1 MRIFIKSIPPN
12 LSQPFAYPYTLLGLI
27 VAMEYNVVRQF
38 NNKMMGMVE
47 NK

>member
-27 VAMEYNVVRQF
+27 VAMEFNVVIQF
-38 NNKMMGMVE
+38 DKMMGMAE